1 MRKNELLNA
10 AEELL
15 ADQGAPC
22 LTLSAV
28 AERAGV
34 SKGGLLY
41 HFSTKEALIKGMIER
56 LVTDFDELVAA
67 QDETS
72 YTRAYLTATFVAVRS
87 GRLRRWAVVTGAAG
101 DPSLLAPL
109 REAMARWHR
118 EGLDAEADPMA
129 ARIVRLACEGLW
141 EVATHDPTFY
151 DEPRYQELRRR
162 LLTLVPSPQPFPPP
176 CLPAPPSPC
185 MHDSQAG
192 ES

>member
-1 MRKNELLNA
+1 MRRDELLNA

-15 ADQGAPC
+15 AEQGATC

-56 LVTDFDELVAA
+56 LVADFDELVAA
-67 QDETS
+67 QDESS
-72 YTRAYLTATFVAVRS
+72 YTRAYLAATLTAVRS

-101 DPSLLAPL
+101 DPQLLAPM

-118 EGLDAEADPMA
+118 EGMESEPDPVA
-129 ARIVRLACEGLW
+129 AGIVRLACEGLW
-141 EVATHDPTFY
+141 DVVTHDPAFY
-151 DEPRYQELRRR
+151 ADEQYEELHRR
-162 LLTLVPSPQPFPPP
+162 LLAI
-176 CLPAPPSPC
+176 LPGS
-185 MHDSQAG
+185 
-192 ES
+192 